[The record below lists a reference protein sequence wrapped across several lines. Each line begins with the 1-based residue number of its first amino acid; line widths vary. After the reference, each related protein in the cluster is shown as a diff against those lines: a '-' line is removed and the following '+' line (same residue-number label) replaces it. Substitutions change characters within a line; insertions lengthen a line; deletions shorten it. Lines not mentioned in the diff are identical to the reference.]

1 MKVTTLE
8 ETPVGPSPGRFAA
21 FLRPRVGGFPRP
33 FWVLWA
39 GTLLNRLGTMVEPF
53 LGLYLTSMRGLSLA
67 QAGVTMAV
75 LGAGSL
81 AGQLAGGLLADRL
94 GRRATLTLATVGTG
108 AAMLA
113 LGYAQGLPA
122 ILAAALVLGL
132 LLDMYRPA
140 AQAMVADI
148 ISPAERPR
156 AFGLLFWAINLGWA
170 VAMVLGGT
178 LAQQGFLWLFWID
191 ALTCAAFGL
200 LVWRAIPETRTRD
213 ARAERTGGF
222 GRVLRDRVMV
232 GYVLVTLIYTFVLM
246 QGMTTMPLAMKQDGL
261 GPRSYGLAIAANGA
275 LIIIVQPLVN
285 AWLARRDHSL
295 VLVAGFALV
304 GVGYGL
310 TSLASSLAAYTATIL
325 VWTLG
330 EIIAA
335 SVLQAVVADLAPAGL
350 RGRYGGLYGMAWSG
364 GFLLAPLGGTQLL
377 GAGGAPALWLTCGGL
392 TLAAAAAQLALG
404 PAIRRRRAAALA
416 ADFSS
421 K

>member
-1 MKVTTLE
+1 MTTLE

-392 TLAAAAAQLALG
+392 ALAAAAAQLALG